1 MAKDKIKILLDD
13 EQEIEC
19 DKLIAFMVKEDELD
33 FGKSLI
39 TEQWNVEEL
48 GKVFLY
54 LKDLIDKEIYDSLN
68 PKGKQLFDSI
78 QNQREVL
85 ERELYSSL
93 NDSEQKLYQKVYQK
107 ENLEVSDA
115 NLSNE
120 FDQEIEKF
128 FDDLLNDIQDKDK
141 KYNDS
146 STEDDN
152 KVINLA
158 EFKNKKGR

>member
-39 TEQWNVEEL
+39 TEQWNAEEL

-54 LKDLIDKEIYDSLN
+54 LKSLIDKEIYDSLA

-78 QNQREVL
+78 QNQRAVL

-93 NDSEQKLYQKVYQK
+93 NDTEQELYQKLYQE

-120 FDQEIEKF
+120 FNQEIEKF

-141 KYNDS
+141 NNNQ
-146 STEDDN
+146 STEDND

-158 EFKNKKGR
+158 EFKNQKGR